1 MTYHLDTHII
11 LWLYDKLEKKF
22 SPKIKNLINKNDL
35 AISPIV
41 RLELQYLKE
50 IKRVNE
56 EPDIITDY
64 LAEKVGLVVEEVTFD
79 TVIKSTMKLN
89 WTRDPFDRI
98 IVATSQMRNC
108 YLITA
113 DQTILN
119 NYEKATW

>member
-56 EPDIITDY
+56 EPDIIIGY

-79 TVIKSTMKLN
+79 TVIKLAMKLH

-113 DQTILN
+113 DQPILN

>member
-56 EPDIITDY
+56 EPDIIIDY

-79 TVIKSTMKLN
+79 TVIKLAMKLN

>member
-1 MTYHLDTHII
+1 MTTII
-11 LWLYDKLEKKF
+11 LT
-22 SPKIKNLINKNDL
+22 N
-35 AISPIV
+35 
-41 RLELQYLKE
+41 LELQYLKE

-56 EPDIITDY
+56 ETEIITDY

-79 TVIKSTMKLN
+79 TVIKSAMKLN

-108 YLITA
+108 NLITA

>member
-1 MTYHLDTHII
+1 M
-11 LWLYDKLEKKF
+11 
-22 SPKIKNLINKNDL
+22 
-35 AISPIV
+35 
-41 RLELQYLKE
+41 
-50 IKRVNE
+50 
-56 EPDIITDY
+56 
-64 LAEKVGLVVEEVTFD
+64 AEKVGLVVEEVTFD
-79 TVIKSTMKLN
+79 TVIKLAMKLN